1 MYVHDTELHVMSIPY
16 DTTGEALFTVCLI
29 SNIIKQNHVLDIGGY
44 LHPLPIGMT
53 VPLFVGKKLGSSVIF
68 STKFTFLLFVHVFS
82 KNNIKEDHSKQ
93 SKVDDLNLH
102 YM

>member
-1 MYVHDTELHVMSIPY
+1 MYVHVTELHAMS
-16 DTTGEALFTVCLI
+16 TGEALFTVCLI